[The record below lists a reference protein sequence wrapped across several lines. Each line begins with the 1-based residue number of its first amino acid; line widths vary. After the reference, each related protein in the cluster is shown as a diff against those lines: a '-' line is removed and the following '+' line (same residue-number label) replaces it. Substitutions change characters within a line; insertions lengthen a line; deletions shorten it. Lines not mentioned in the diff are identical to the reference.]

1 VTKANLGGARLFDI
15 MWVLVGRSG
24 GVYNPL
30 ESIALLI
37 VGFFTKSRF
46 ISSVM
51 NDIFLVRKFNKSV
64 EDETA
69 KSLNS
74 SNYEKLKQNMS
85 DEKISEE
92 DIDSLIGTI

>member
-1 VTKANLGGARLFDI
+1 MGGARLFDI

>member
-1 VTKANLGGARLFDI
+1 MTKANLGGARLFDI

>member
-1 VTKANLGGARLFDI
+1 MTKANWGGARLFDI

-51 NDIFLVRKFNKSV
+51 NDIFLVRKYNKSI
-64 EDETA
+64 EHETA
-69 KSLNS
+69 KCLNAK
-74 SNYEKLKQNMS
+74 NYDKLKQNMNN
-85 DEKISEE
+85 EKISEE
-92 DIDSLIGTI
+92 DIDALIETI